1 VATKVKQPPE
11 GRRATAR
18 ISTKNQVT
26 LPVAA
31 LGAARLTPRAVITIE
46 AKGGGR
52 IVVRAVGDEVDKFE
66 GQLPFVWLPNSPSS
80 QSLTPPIGTFPA
92 TRGGRMTAGGRRSS
106 ARGTAGHDLR
116 HPRPSAGRHHISPEC
131 APAGRYSDI
140 GKVVPMYD
148 ADWEQRASGAWASLD
163 QRSEVEFLARI
174 ENLASELPADS
185 GVGSFLR
192 AASLDST
199 DHPDLAVPMHRQS
212 QDLGLT
218 SNHRRRPVIQLATSL
233 RNLGQPAESV
243 ALLAAELAE
252 QLAKPRLVVERAEEV
267 WA

>member
-1 VATKVKQPPE
+1 
-11 GRRATAR
+11 
-18 ISTKNQVT
+18 
-26 LPVAA
+26 
-31 LGAARLTPRAVITIE
+31 
-46 AKGGGR
+46 
-52 IVVRAVGDEVDKFE
+52 
-66 GQLPFVWLPNSPSS
+66 
-80 QSLTPPIGTFPA
+80 
-92 TRGGRMTAGGRRSS
+92 MTAGGRRSS
-106 ARGTAGHDLR
+106 ARGTAGHDVR
-116 HPRPSAGRHHISPEC
+116 HPRPSAGRHHISPEW

-148 ADWEQRASGAWASLD
+148 ANWEQRASGAWASLD

-185 GVGSFLR
+185 GVGSFVR

-199 DHPDLAVPMHRQS
+199 GHPDLAVPMYRQS
-212 QDLGLT
+212 LDLGLT
-218 SNHRRRPVIQLATSL
+218 SNRRRHAVIQLATSL

>member
-1 VATKVKQPPE
+1 
-11 GRRATAR
+11 
-18 ISTKNQVT
+18 
-26 LPVAA
+26 
-31 LGAARLTPRAVITIE
+31 
-46 AKGGGR
+46 
-52 IVVRAVGDEVDKFE
+52 
-66 GQLPFVWLPNSPSS
+66 
-80 QSLTPPIGTFPA
+80 
-92 TRGGRMTAGGRRSS
+92 
-106 ARGTAGHDLR
+106 
-116 HPRPSAGRHHISPEC
+116 
-131 APAGRYSDI
+131 
-140 GKVVPMYD
+140 MYD
-148 ADWEQRASGAWASLD
+148 ANWEQRASGAWASLD

-185 GVGSFLR
+185 GVASFER

-199 DHPDLAVPMHRQS
+199 GHPDLAVPMHRQS